1 MRSDMVGTMSGG
13 HAGTGS
19 GPASRGPLERA
30 VSPFDLAV
38 RKYYYAAMTTAAT
51 PDGDRAHR

>member
-1 MRSDMVGTMSGG
+1 MVGTMSGG